1 MMRSSKTYIVF
12 FAIFIFLGIVLGT
25 LYANISVKYN
35 AGYVD
40 TFGSDYL
47 ALYEEVTVDGFKL
60 WQYVCRTR
68 IRDFTLLCI
77 IGFTAICKPAFI
89 FYLIYI
95 GVSAGAF
102 ISYAVMNYNIGGVG
116 IYLLSVFPQYIL
128 YTVSVALLIK
138 LLYKKTPNSPGIKN
152 TWLVI
157 MIAAVIMLIGTYLEA
172 YINPYVL
179 KQLFILGY

>member
-1 MMRSSKTYIVF
+1 MLVKTIDKYK

-89 FYLIYI
+89 FYLI
-95 GVSAGAF
+95 SKPL
-102 ISYAVMNYNIGGVG
+102 NR
-116 IYLLSVFPQYIL
+116 
-128 YTVSVALLIK
+128 
-138 LLYKKTPNSPGIKN
+138 
-152 TWLVI
+152 
-157 MIAAVIMLIGTYLEA
+157 
-172 YINPYVL
+172 YVD
-179 KQLFILGY
+179 KEKHSNDN